1 MRRYP
6 KGFNNAKKVY
16 RAKDST
22 LQALKERGGAPRND
36 KLRRIM
42 GKYYRIVDELEDVLY
57 YGGEDF
63 TEEQVKELKKFE
75 NLHEIYEIFT
85 KQIIKKHRHEL

>member
-6 KGFNNAKKVY
+6 KNFKNAKEVY

-22 LQALKERGGAPRND
+22 LQALTERGGAPRNN

-42 GKYYRIVDELEDVLY
+42 KKYYLIVDELEDVLY

-63 TEEQVKELKKFE
+63 TEEQVNKLTSQLKQLEAF
-75 NLHEIYEIFT
+75 IRAT
-85 KQIIKKHRHEL
+85 KNVK

>member
-6 KGFNNAKKVY
+6 KNFKNAKKVY

-22 LQALKERGGAPRND
+22 LQALKERGGAPRNNE
-36 KLRRIM
+36 LRRIM
-42 GKYYRIVDELEDVLY
+42 TKYYRIVDELEDVLY

-63 TEEQVKELKKFE
+63 TEEQAKELTSKLKQLEGF
-75 NLHEIYEIFT
+75 IRAT
-85 KQIIKKHRHEL
+85 KNVK

>member
-22 LQALKERGGAPRND
+22 LQALKERGGAPLND

-42 GKYYRIVDELEDVLY
+42 TKYYRIVDELEDVLY
-57 YGGEDF
+57 HGGEDF
-63 TEEQVKELKKFE
+63 TEEQVKKLTSQLKQLEAF
-75 NLHEIYEIFT
+75 IRAT
-85 KQIIKKHRHEL
+85 KNVK